1 MATITKKAAKRIS
14 DLLEEARLNGI
25 MVDLSARYWVGGC
38 IYYGHSYRE
47 GVAVRALFDEFGIE
61 VCGLGWYTAD
71 RIEGLRI
78 ASGAE
83 RAA

>member
-14 DLLEEARLNGI
+14 DLLEDARLHGI
-25 MVDLSARYWVGGC
+25 MVDLSADDF
-38 IYYGHSYRE
+38 YGHEYRE

-78 ASGAE
+78 ASEAE

>member
-14 DLLEEARLNGI
+14 DLLEDARLHGI
-25 MVDLSARYWVGGC
+25 MVDLSADD
-38 IYYGHSYRE
+38 YYGHSYRE

-78 ASGAE
+78 ASEAE

>member
-1 MATITKKAAKRIS
+1 MSTITKKAAKRIS
-14 DLLEEARLNGI
+14 DLLEDARLNGI
-25 MVDLSARYWVGGC
+25 MVDLSADD
-38 IYYGHSYRE
+38 YYGHSYRE

-71 RIEGLRI
+71 RVEGLRI
-78 ASGAE
+78 ASEAE